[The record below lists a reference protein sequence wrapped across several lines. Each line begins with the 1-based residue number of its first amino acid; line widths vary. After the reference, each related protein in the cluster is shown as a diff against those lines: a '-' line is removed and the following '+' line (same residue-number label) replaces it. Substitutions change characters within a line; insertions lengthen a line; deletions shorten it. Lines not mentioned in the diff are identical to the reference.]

1 MDSIVTSVSIERL
14 SKASLSAP
22 LFGCF
27 LCLRGQ
33 AKILLDNQYYMVE
46 EGSLCLYTPGVLL
59 KVLDSSPDIDGLC
72 KVCAME
78 NYTQIAGLMSVR
90 DQLRVRSQPCVRL
103 DSEEIVRIRL
113 LNSVLDAFLENLE
126 ENVPDS
132 STLKARLDERLF
144 QSLVGGLCCE
154 VLKDYFSHVS
164 VQAMPK
170 GRSDEVFSQFLQDAY
185 RFCHQNRSVDF
196 YARRQGL
203 SPYYFSTLVKES
215 SGRTA
220 LDWITDVTMVQAREL
235 LQNRLL
241 SVREVSSRLGFQD
254 QSIFGRYFR
263 QHEGVSP
270 SAYRKGL

>member
-1 MDSIVTSVSIERL
+1 MDPIVTSVSIERL
-14 SKASLSAP
+14 STASLSAP
-22 LFGCF
+22 LFGYF
-27 LCLRGQ
+27 LCLGGQ

-59 KVLDSSPDIDGLC
+59 KVLEYSPDIDGLC

-103 DSEEIVRIRL
+103 SRDEKERIRL
-113 LNSVLDAFLENLE
+113 LDSALDVFLREPAGDA
-126 ENVPDS
+126 PDS
-132 STLKARLDERLF
+132 SGLRARLDERLC

-164 VQAMPK
+164 ERAIPK

-185 RFCHQNRSVDF
+185 RYSHQNRSVDF

-241 SVREVSSRLGFQD
+241 SVREISARLGFQD

>member
-1 MDSIVTSVSIERL
+1 MDPIVTSVSIERL

-22 LFGCF
+22 LFGYF
-27 LCLRGQ
+27 LCLGGQ
-33 AKILLDNQYYMVE
+33 AKILLDNQYYRVE

-59 KVLDSSPDIDGLC
+59 KVLESSPDIDGLC

-103 DSEEIVRIRL
+103 DGEEVERIRL
-113 LNSVLDAFLENLE
+113 LDSVLDVFLQNLQKDASGLS
-126 ENVPDS
+126 NL
-132 STLKARLDERLF
+132 TTQLDERLF

-185 RFCHQNRSVDF
+185 RYCHQNRSVDF
-196 YARRQGL
+196 YASRQAL

-241 SVREVSSRLGFQD
+241 SVREVASRLGFQD